1 MTRRE
6 NIYDDEQERIKRE
19 VVIIKEEEDEWDY
32 DEEGGYESYPESGV
46 IEDYEEEEPF
56 ADNNASEHTE
66 QEIENG
72 WMLITTGRILTDGT
86 LPYYKYFIAIA
97 IMCFFS
103 IFLTFVS
110 LNANREY
117 RQREKYAS
125 VLHERSVL
133 KEEER
138 YGLASKSAVTSRL
151 ESYGIKLV
159 DLSKE
164 SRLIKK

>member
-6 NIYDDEQERIKRE
+6 DIYDEQERIHRE
-19 VVIIKEEEDEWDY
+19 VVIIEEDNDDGYDVEEP
-32 DEEGGYESYPESGV
+32 DEEQGT
-46 IEDYEEEEPF
+46 IEDEDEGEDEPF
-56 ADNNASEHTE
+56 ADINAADRAE

-72 WMLITTGRILTDGT
+72 WMLITTGRILTDGA
-86 LPYYKYFIAIA
+86 LPYYRYFIAIA

-133 KEEER
+133 KEEGR
-138 YGLASKSAVTSRL
+138 YGLSSKSEITTRL
-151 ESYGIKLV
+151 EGYGIKLV

-164 SRLIKK
+164 SRLITNDK

>member
-6 NIYDDEQERIKRE
+6 EIYDDEQERIHRE
-19 VVIIKEEEDEWDY
+19 VVIIEEDDEDGY
-32 DEEGGYESYPESGV
+32 DVEEPDEEQGY
-46 IEDYEEEEPF
+46 IEEDEPF
-56 ADNNASEHTE
+56 ADSNAAEHTE

-72 WMLITTGRILTDGT
+72 WMLITTGRILTDGA
-86 LPYYKYFIAIA
+86 LPYYRYFIAIA

-138 YGLASKSAVTSRL
+138 YGLSSKREVTTRL
-151 ESYGIKLV
+151 ESHGIKLV

-164 SRLIKK
+164 SRLITNEK

>member
-6 NIYDDEQERIKRE
+6 DIYDEQERIHRE
-19 VVIIKEEEDEWDY
+19 VVIIEEDNDDENYYGEQDEEEGTLEDE
-32 DEEGGYESYPESGV
+32 DEG
-46 IEDYEEEEPF
+46 EDEPF
-56 ADNNASEHTE
+56 ADINAADRAE

-72 WMLITTGRILTDGT
+72 WMLITTGRILTDGA
-86 LPYYKYFIAIA
+86 LPYYRYFIAIA

-117 RQREKYAS
+117 RQREKHAS

-138 YGLASKSAVTSRL
+138 YGLSSKSEITSRL
-151 ESYGIKLV
+151 EGYGIKLV

-164 SRLIKK
+164 SRLITNDK

>member
-6 NIYDDEQERIKRE
+6 REEIYDDEQERIHRE
-19 VVIIKEEEDEWDY
+19 VRIIEEEDE
-32 DEEGGYESYPESGV
+32 ER
-46 IEDYEEEEPF
+46 DYEEDGEQDEIENEDEDEDEPF
-56 ADNNASEHTE
+56 ADSNAAEHTE
-66 QEIENG
+66 QQIENG
-72 WMLITTGRILTDGT
+72 WMLITTGRILTDGA
-86 LPYYKYFIAIA
+86 LPYYRYFIAIA
-97 IMCFFS
+97 IMCFIS
-103 IFLTFVS
+103 IVLTFVS
-110 LNANREY
+110 LNATREY

-138 YGLASKSAVTSRL
+138 YGLSSKSEVTQRL

-164 SRLIKK
+164 SRLITNEK

>member
-6 NIYDDEQERIKRE
+6 DIYDEQERIHRE
-19 VVIIKEEEDEWDY
+19 VVIIEEDNDDGYDVEEPDEEQGDIEEDE
-32 DEEGGYESYPESGV
+32 G
-46 IEDYEEEEPF
+46 EDEPF
-56 ADNNASEHTE
+56 ADINAADRAE

-72 WMLITTGRILTDGT
+72 WMLITTGRILTDGA
-86 LPYYKYFIAIA
+86 LPYYRYFIAIA

-138 YGLASKSAVTSRL
+138 YGLSSKSEITTRL
-151 ESYGIKLV
+151 EGYGIKLV

-164 SRLIKK
+164 SRLITNDK

>member
-6 NIYDDEQERIKRE
+6 DIYDEQERIHRE
-19 VVIIKEEEDEWDY
+19 VVIIEEDNEDGY
-32 DEEGGYESYPESGV
+32 DVEEPDEEQGTL
-46 IEDYEEEEPF
+46 EDEDEGEDEPF
-56 ADNNASEHTE
+56 ADINAADRAE

-72 WMLITTGRILTDGT
+72 WMLITTGRILTDGA
-86 LPYYKYFIAIA
+86 LPYYRYFIAIA

-138 YGLASKSAVTSRL
+138 YGLSSKSEITTRL
-151 ESYGIKLV
+151 EGYGIKLV

-164 SRLIKK
+164 SRLITNDK

>member
-6 NIYDDEQERIKRE
+6 DIYDEQERIHRE
-19 VVIIKEEEDEWDY
+19 VVIIEEDNDDGYDVEEP
-32 DEEGGYESYPESGV
+32 DEEQGT
-46 IEDYEEEEPF
+46 IEDEDEGEDEPF
-56 ADNNASEHTE
+56 ADINAADRAE

-72 WMLITTGRILTDGT
+72 WMLITTGRILTDGA
-86 LPYYKYFIAIA
+86 LPYYRYFIAIA

-138 YGLASKSAVTSRL
+138 YGLSSKSEITSRL
-151 ESYGIKLV
+151 EGYGIKLV

-164 SRLIKK
+164 SRLITNDK

>member
-6 NIYDDEQERIKRE
+6 EIYDDEQERIHRE
-19 VVIIKEEEDEWDY
+19 VVIIEEDNEDGY
-32 DEEGGYESYPESGV
+32 DVEEPDEEQGD
-46 IEDYEEEEPF
+46 IEEDEPF
-56 ADNNASEHTE
+56 ADSNAAEHTE

-72 WMLITTGRILTDGT
+72 WMLITTGRILTDGA
-86 LPYYKYFIAIA
+86 LPYYRYFIAIA

-138 YGLASKSAVTSRL
+138 YGLSSKREVTTRL
-151 ESYGIKLV
+151 ESHGIKRV

-164 SRLIKK
+164 SRLITNEK

>member
-6 NIYDDEQERIKRE
+6 EIYDDEQERIHRE
-19 VVIIKEEEDEWDY
+19 VVIIEEDNEDGY
-32 DEEGGYESYPESGV
+32 DVEEPDEEQSD
-46 IEDYEEEEPF
+46 IEEDEPF
-56 ADNNASEHTE
+56 ADSNAAEHTE

-72 WMLITTGRILTDGT
+72 WMLITTGRILTDGA
-86 LPYYKYFIAIA
+86 LPYYRYFIAIA

-138 YGLASKSAVTSRL
+138 YGLSSKREVTTRL
-151 ESYGIKLV
+151 ESHGIKLV

-164 SRLIKK
+164 SRLITNEK

>member
-6 NIYDDEQERIKRE
+6 DIYDEQERIHRE
-19 VVIIKEEEDEWDY
+19 VVIIEEDNDDGYDVEEP
-32 DEEGGYESYPESGV
+32 DEEQGD
-46 IEDYEEEEPF
+46 IEEDEPF
-56 ADNNASEHTE
+56 ADINAADRAE

-72 WMLITTGRILTDGT
+72 WMLITTGRILTDGA
-86 LPYYKYFIAIA
+86 LPYYRYFIAIA

-138 YGLASKSAVTSRL
+138 YGLSSKSEITTRL
-151 ESYGIKLV
+151 EGYGIKLV

-164 SRLIKK
+164 SRLITNDK

>member
-6 NIYDDEQERIKRE
+6 DIYDEQERIHRE
-19 VVIIKEEEDEWDY
+19 VVIIEEDNDDGYDVEEP
-32 DEEGGYESYPESGV
+32 DEEQGD
-46 IEDYEEEEPF
+46 IEEDEPF
-56 ADNNASEHTE
+56 ADSNAAEHTE

-72 WMLITTGRILTDGT
+72 WMLITTGRILTDGA
-86 LPYYKYFIAIA
+86 LPYYRYFIAIA

-138 YGLASKSAVTSRL
+138 YGLSSKSEITTRL
-151 ESYGIKLV
+151 EGYGIKLV

-164 SRLIKK
+164 SRLITNDK

>member
-6 NIYDDEQERIKRE
+6 DIYDEQERIHRE
-19 VVIIKEEEDEWDY
+19 VVIIEEDNDDGYDVEEPDEEE
-32 DEEGGYESYPESGV
+32 GT
-46 IEDYEEEEPF
+46 IEDEGEDEPF
-56 ADNNASEHTE
+56 ADINAADRAE

-72 WMLITTGRILTDGT
+72 WMLITTGRILTDGA
-86 LPYYKYFIAIA
+86 LPYYRYFIAIA

-138 YGLASKSAVTSRL
+138 YGLSSKSEITSRL
-151 ESYGIKLV
+151 EGYGIKLV

-164 SRLIKK
+164 SRLITNDK

>member
-1 MTRRE
+1 MSKRE
-6 NIYDDEQERIKRE
+6 YTYDDAYDDEERIKRE
-19 VVIIKEEEDEWDY
+19 VVIVDDEDREEQRWHEEATEREDIY
-32 DEEGGYESYPESGV
+32 DTEY
-46 IEDYEEEEPF
+46 EEPF
-56 ADNNASEHTE
+56 ADIHAKEHVE
-66 QEIENG
+66 QEIENP

-86 LPYYKYFIAIA
+86 LPYYRYFIAIA

-110 LNANREY
+110 LNATREY

-138 YGLASKSAVTSRL
+138 YGLSSKSAVTSRL
-151 ESYGIKLV
+151 ESHGIKLV

-164 SRLIKK
+164 SRLIEK